1 MSCESRLDDIALY
14 VYGELTPEDEEKL
27 EAHADGCADCTRE
40 ITRVRE
46 VGRALDRRS
55 LDATASLLAE
65 CRQEIMIA
73 VHSQPAAGGLWQGLR
88 GVFSS
93 WLEPAAGLRRLAAA
107 GALVAIG
114 FAASRLSATKPVN
127 QPPGPADVAENPAQ
141 AGFAVSGIHTVTNP
155 SGEDRIVL
163 DGTRSGQVSGSAN
176 DEQILKY
183 LASAATDA
191 TNPGVRV
198 ESMEIL
204 MRHAGSAEVRR
215 TLVQALLRDPN
226 PGVRLMAL
234 QGLKPVASEAD
245 VHRAF
250 ARTLIADDNPGV
262 RILVMEIL
270 TERKDHDMVGLLQD
284 LVQKEDNSYVKSQ
297 GLKALREMSAS
308 EGHF

>member
-1 MSCESRLDDIALY
+1 MSCESRFDDIALY
-14 VYGELTPEDEEKL
+14 VYGELAPEDEERL
-27 EAHADGCADCTRE
+27 EAHADGCADCTHE
-40 ITRVRE
+40 IARVRE

-65 CRQEIMIA
+65 CRQELMIA
-73 VHSQPAAGGLWQGLR
+73 VHSQPATGGLWQGLR
-88 GVFSS
+88 GAFSS
-93 WLEPAAGLRRLAAA
+93 WLVPAAGLRRLAAA

-114 FAASRLSATKPVN
+114 FAASRLSTTKPGN

-155 SGEDRIVL
+155 SGEDQIVL
-163 DGTRSGQVSGSAN
+163 DGTRTGQVSGPAD

-183 LASAATDA
+183 LAAAATDA

-204 MRHAGSAEVRR
+204 MRHSGSAEVRR
-215 TLVQALLRDPN
+215 TLVQALRDPN

-270 TERKDHDMVGLLQD
+270 TERKDHEMVGLLQD
-284 LVQKEDNSYVKSQ
+284 MVQKEDNSYVKSQ
-297 GLKALREMSAS
+297 GLKALREMRAS